1 MKLTASQHD
10 ALVRIRDA
18 GRYGL
23 SNFSAGGVRTAT
35 IAALWRAGYVSTD
48 VVTHRPR
55 RPLYADHNAPHRAKS
70 DRDVTEVLA
79 KITPAGLAY
88 LTK

>member
-1 MKLTASQHD
+1 MRLSATQHD

-23 SNFSAGGVRTAT
+23 SNFSGGTLRSST
-35 IAALWRAGYVSTD
+35 IHALWRAGYVSTQ
-48 VVTHRPR
+48 VSTHRPR
-55 RPLYADHNAPHRAKS
+55 RALYADHNASYSPKVARE
-70 DRDVTEVLA
+70 VTEVLS

-88 LTK
+88 LAK